1 MESKGHTLVV
11 VAILVLAAL
20 LAWLVWRMSQAK
32 KAASSS
38 LGGAGQ
44 VAATVAGKSGA
55 VLNDVPYVGGL
66 ISSTI
71 NSPVTNVTSGN
82 VKSTALSAATGGLSD
97 VFGW

>member
-1 MESKGHTLVV
+1 
-11 VAILVLAAL
+11 
-20 LAWLVWRMSQAK
+20 
-32 KAASSS
+32 
-38 LGGAGQ
+38 
-44 VAATVAGKSGA
+44 VAGKSGA